1 MRGSSAWRETED
13 LLASVPG
20 VGPVIARTLIA
31 ELPEL
36 GHLNRKQ
43 IAALAGLAPYTRQS
57 GQWRGRSFIG
67 GGRKVVRTVLFMGAM
82 AARRHNPVLKAFFER
97 LVAAGKPKMA
107 ALIAVGRKLLTILNA
122 MLRTKTSWQAA

>member
-1 MRGSSAWRETED
+1 M
-13 LLASVPG
+13 
-20 VGPVIARTLIA
+20 
-31 ELPEL
+31 
-36 GHLNRKQ
+36 
-43 IAALAGLAPYTRQS
+43 
-57 GQWRGRSFIG
+57 
-67 GGRKVVRTVLFMGAM
+67 VRTVLFMGAM